1 MTVSGFPY
9 SKRLTSVRATAL
21 DLGVDAV
28 VITHPANIRYLSGF
42 TGSTGAL
49 VMDKTHCGLVVD
61 FRYITSAR
69 ELQASSPNLGS
80 MTVILAER
88 SVDETI
94 VDVLMSHHLQR
105 IGIEAASM
113 PVARFNRLSAALAS
127 RAPTPLNSSAPC
139 PVLVAAE
146 RIVEGSRMIKDEQE
160 IATLRRA
167 AGLLSEV
174 ARQAVPKFLRPG
186 LREVDVAASIDA
198 ALREAGFQRPAF
210 ETIVASGSQSAL
222 PHARPTARILQP
234 GDPVLLD
241 FGGVYDGYC
250 VDLTRTVQLAPS
262 NEAFRRL
269 FAAVVA
275 AHDAAIA
282 AVRPGVLT
290 ADIDYAARHVL
301 EEHGLG
307 EAFGHGTG
315 HGLGLEVHE
324 EPRIS
329 KADPARPPV
338 EIRPGMV
345 FTIEPGAY
353 VPGFGGV
360 RLEDDVLV
368 AADGCEV
375 LTQVPNEIG

>member
-1 MTVSGFPY
+1 MTVAGFPY
-9 SKRLTSVRATAL
+9 SKRLTSVRATAVE
-21 DLGVDAV
+21 LGVDAA
-28 VITHPANIRYLSGF
+28 VITHPPNIRYLTGF
-42 TGSTGAL
+42 TGTTAAL
-49 VMDKTHCGLVVD
+49 VIDAARCALVVD

-69 ELQASSPNLGS
+69 DLQRSHTDLAS
-80 MTVILAER
+80 MTVVLADR
-88 SVDETI
+88 NVDETI
-94 VDVLMSHHLQR
+94 VDVLLSHRLQR
-105 IGIEAASM
+105 IGIEAAWM
-113 PVARFNRLSAALAS
+113 PVARFNRMSAALAS
-127 RAPTPLNSSAPC
+127 RVPTPLNAGAPC

-146 RIVEGSRMIKDEQE
+146 RIVEGSRMIKDAQE
-160 IATLRRA
+160 IARLRRA
-167 AGLLSEV
+167 AAILSDV
-174 ARQAVPKFLRPG
+174 AREAIPRLVRPG
-186 LREVDVAASIDA
+186 LRESDVAAGIDA
-198 ALREAGFQRPAF
+198 AMREAGFERPAF
-210 ETIVASGSQSAL
+210 ETIVASGPQSAL
-222 PHARPTARILQP
+222 PHARPTARTLQP

-262 NEAFRRL
+262 NEEFRRM

-275 AHDAAIA
+275 AHDAAIG

-290 ADIDYAARHVL
+290 ADIDHAARRVL
-301 EEHGLG
+301 EQHGLA

-338 EIRPGMV
+338 EVQPGMV

-368 AADGCEV
+368 TPDGCEV